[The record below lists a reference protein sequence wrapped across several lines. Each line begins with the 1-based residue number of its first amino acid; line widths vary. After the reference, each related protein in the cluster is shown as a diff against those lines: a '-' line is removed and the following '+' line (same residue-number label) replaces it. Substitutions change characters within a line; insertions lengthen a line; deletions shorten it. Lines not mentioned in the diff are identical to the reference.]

1 MKKIKLYD
9 YQQDMLRRIIDA
21 LTAEKPLGMF
31 FDKWGRKAK
40 RANSV
45 MVQMPTGT
53 GKTVVMAAVVKW
65 FLDHYEGDVWIV
77 AHRKEL
83 VEQAERTV
91 SRFLIAFGFGKLAER
106 VKVYSVQWLN
116 RHIRELSVE
125 NVKGMQGEKAT
136 AKVGLIVVDEA
147 HHAIADSYQNIFELN
162 PTAMKIGMTATPCRM
177 KKQSFGKLFGSLL
190 TSPPTRT
197 FIDQGYLAPYDYVVV
212 GKYSTDQRIVD
223 SLKTRGSD
231 GDYAV
236 KEMDEKLN
244 VPDSIKR
251 LYQSVMEYAKGRKGI
266 VFAIDI
272 LHAQVI
278 ARYYE
283 EMGLRVVALDSTTPA
298 KRREEM
304 VEAFRKGK
312 LDCLVNVNL
321 FDEGFDCPDVEYIQM
336 ARPTLSLAKYM
347 QMVGR
352 GLRINHENRKKV
364 CMIIDNVGNYRKFGL
379 PDKERNWAAMYAGLR
394 DGKGVVP
401 PSLKV
406 GLQVVGSDMMV
417 TVKRAGNYESMTDT
431 EKRKYLKN
439 VKTFSVNYGYGLKKY
454 GLRVSKE
461 DVILKPMYF
470 FISDFQ
476 GDYAVFQSLNGYWGV
491 LTRTGKVVVPPRF
504 DKLELLPRG
513 RVRITDLVGNE
524 KSKYLKEL
532 ITGIYKEN

>member
-21 LTAEKPLGMF
+21 LTAEKPVGMF

-65 FLDHYEGDVWIV
+65 FLDNYEGDVWIV

-91 SRFLIAFGFGKLAER
+91 NRFLIAFGFGKLAER

-116 RHIRELSVE
+116 RHVKELAVG
-125 NVKGMQGEKAT
+125 NMQGMQGENAT
-136 AKVGLIVVDEA
+136 EKVGMIVVDEA
-147 HHAIADSYQNIFELN
+147 HHAIADSYQNIFERN
-162 PTAMKIGMTATPCRM
+162 PMAMKMGMTATPCRM
-177 KKQSFGKLFGSLL
+177 KKQSFGKLFGALL

-212 GKYSTDQRIVD
+212 GKFSTDQRIVD
-223 SLKTRGSD
+223 SLKARGSD

-244 VPDSIKR
+244 VPEGIKR

-278 ARYYE
+278 VRYYE
-283 EMGLRVVALDSTTPA
+283 EMGLRAVALDSTTPA

-304 VEAFRKGK
+304 VEAFRKGE

-379 PDKERNWAAMYAGLR
+379 PDKERNWASMYAGLR
-394 DGKGVVP
+394 DGKGIVP
-401 PSLKV
+401 PSLKP
-406 GLQVVGSDMMV
+406 GIQVVGSDMMV
-417 TVKRAGNYESMTDT
+417 TVKRAGNYNTMTET
-431 EKRKYLKN
+431 EKKKYLKN
-439 VKTFSVNYGYGLKKY
+439 VKPFFIKLDLGFEEW
-454 GLRVSKE
+454 GLRVSTE
-461 DVILKPMYF
+461 DVILKPMYLY
-470 FISDFQ
+470 ISPFV
-476 GDYAVFQSLNGYWGV
+476 GDYAAFKSMQDYWGV
-491 LTRTGKVVVPPRF
+491 LTRTGKVVVAPKYN
-504 DKLELLPRG
+504 KLELLPRG
-513 RVRITDLVGNE
+513 RVRITDLIGNDE
-524 KSKYLKEL
+524 VKYLKDLTEFGRL
-532 ITGIYKEN
+532 N